1 MKASQ
6 RELMSQY
13 ESALRGYLEKMDE
26 AALEEAYELGRSALR
41 LEISLIEMVTLHS
54 DAFNRALSQM
64 ADVEDDSAVLKASAR
79 FLIETL
85 TPYEMTISGY
95 RETNVALQ
103 ASEERYRELFENAND
118 IVFTADAE
126 GRLTSINRAGEKL
139 TGYRRDEPPP
149 SPVNLLAMEHIEEAA
164 KMFQHLMT
172 GGDPLTHEFEILTK
186 DGHPLTVEVSARP
199 ILNGERV
206 IGIQG
211 IARDVSERKRA
222 EQALHRLNEA
232 LEERAK
238 HIAHELHDEASQ
250 LLVSVHIAI
259 DGMVNT
265 LPPSGQQTIGEVKE
279 LIERIETELRR
290 LSHELRP
297 TILDDLGLVPAVE
310 FLTQGVSKR
319 FGIPITVEGD
329 TSGRLSP
336 QVEVALYRIVQEA
349 LNNITKHARAG
360 HVAVRLQKE
369 ENKIHLTV
377 TDDGAGFDVQSIMG
391 QKGRSGLGLIGIR
404 ERLIP
409 LRGECIINSSP
420 GKGTEISVLVPSE
433 GKDAYTYPSGR

>member
-1 MKASQ
+1 MKSSR
-6 RELMSQY
+6 RELMNQY
-13 ESALRGYLEKMDE
+13 ESALQGYLENKDDV
-26 AALEEAYELGRSALR
+26 ALEEAYELGRRALR
-41 LEISLIEMVTLHS
+41 QEISLIEMVTLHS
-54 DAFNRALSQM
+54 DAFERAFAEMS
-64 ADVEDDSAVLKASAR
+64 DITDNSRVLKASAK
-79 FLIETL
+79 FLMETL

-95 RETNVALQ
+95 RETNAALQ

-118 IVFTADAE
+118 IVFTVDAE
-126 GRLTSINRAGEKL
+126 GRLTSINRAGERL

-149 SPVNLLAMEHIEEAA
+149 IPLNLLAMEHFEKAA
-164 KMFQHLMT
+164 RMFDQLMA
-172 GGDPLTHEFEILTK
+172 GGDPLTHEFEVLSK
-186 DGHPLTVEVSARP
+186 DGHPLIVEVSARP
-199 ILNGERV
+199 ILNGGKV

-259 DGMVNT
+259 DGMVST
-265 LPPSGQQTIGEVKE
+265 LPPSAQQTIGEVKG

-319 FGIPITVEGD
+319 FGIEIAVEGD

-349 LNNITKHARAG
+349 LNNITKHARAS
-360 HVAVRLQKE
+360 HVTIRLHKE
-369 ENKIHLTV
+369 ENKVRLTIA
-377 TDDGAGFDVQSIMG
+377 DDGAGFDVQSIMG

>member
-1 MKASQ
+1 MKSSQ
-6 RELMSQY
+6 RELMNQY
-13 ESALRGYLEKMDE
+13 ESALQGYLKNMDE
-26 AALEEAYELGRSALR
+26 VALEEAYELGRRALR
-41 LEISLIEMVTLHS
+41 QEISLIEMVTLHC
-54 DAFNRALSQM
+54 DAFNRALSAM
-64 ADVEDDSAVLKASAR
+64 SDATDTSTLLKASAK

-139 TGYRRDEPPP
+139 TGYRRDDPPP
-149 SPVNLLAMEHIEEAA
+149 SPLNLLAMEHLEEAA
-164 KMFQHLMT
+164 RMFDHLMT
-172 GGDPLTHEFEILTK
+172 GGDPLTHEFEILSK
-186 DGHPLTVEVSARP
+186 DGHPLIVEVSARP
-199 ILNGERV
+199 ILNGGKV

-265 LPPSGQQTIGEVKE
+265 LPPPAQQTIAEIKT

-336 QVEVALYRIVQEA
+336 QAEVALYRIVQEA
-349 LNNITKHARAG
+349 LNNITKHARATQ
-360 HVAVRLQKE
+360 VSVRLEKE
-369 ENKIHLTV
+369 ENKIRLTI
-377 TDDGAGFDVQSIMG
+377 TDNGTGFDVQSIMG
-391 QKGRSGLGLIGIR
+391 QKGRTGLGLVGIR
-404 ERLIP
+404 ERVIP

>member
-6 RELMSQY
+6 RELMDQY
-13 ESALRGYLEKMDE
+13 ESALRGYLEKTDE
-26 AALEEAYELGRSALR
+26 ALLEEAYELGRRALR
-41 LEISLIEMVTLHS
+41 LEISLIEMVTLHF
-54 DAFNRALSQM
+54 DALNRALSQM
-64 ADVEDDSAVLKASAR
+64 ADVGNFSEVLKVSAK

-85 TPYEMTISGY
+85 APYEMTISGY

-118 IVFTADAE
+118 IVFTVDAE

-139 TGYRRDEPPP
+139 TGYRRNEPPP
-149 SPVNLLAMEHIEEAA
+149 SPVNLLPMDHIEDAA
-164 KMFQHLMT
+164 RMFGHLKA
-172 GGDPLTHEFEILTK
+172 GGDPLTHELEILTK
-186 DGHPLTVEVSARP
+186 EGHSLTVEVSARP
-199 ILNGERV
+199 ILNGGEV

-259 DGMVNT
+259 DGMVKT
-265 LPPSGQQTIGEVKE
+265 LPQSGQQTIGEIKD
-279 LIERIETELRR
+279 LIEQIETELRR

-297 TILDDLGLVPAVE
+297 TILDDLGLLPAVE
-310 FLTQGVSKR
+310 FLTQGISKR
-319 FGIPITVEGD
+319 FGIPIAVEGD
-329 TSGRLSP
+329 TSGRLPP

-360 HVAVRLQKE
+360 HVTVQLQKE
-369 ENKIHLTV
+369 ESKIHLTV
-377 TDDGAGFDVQSIMG
+377 TDDGAGFDIQSVLG

-409 LRGECIINSSP
+409 LRGECIIKSSP

>member
-1 MKASQ
+1 MKSSQ
-6 RELMSQY
+6 RELMNQY
-13 ESALRGYLEKMDE
+13 ESSLRGYLEHRDDVV
-26 AALEEAYELGRSALR
+26 LEEAYELGRRALR
-41 LEISLIEMVTLHS
+41 LEISLIEMVTLHC
-54 DAFNRALSQM
+54 DAFDRSIAEMSDIKDNSG
-64 ADVEDDSAVLKASAR
+64 VLKASAK

-95 RETNVALQ
+95 RETNAALQ

-118 IVFTADAE
+118 IVFTVDAE
-126 GRLTSINRAGEKL
+126 GRLTSINRAGERL

-149 SPVNLLAMEHIEEAA
+149 IPLNLLAMEHFEKAA
-164 KMFQHLMT
+164 RMFDQLMA
-172 GGDPLTHEFEILTK
+172 GGDPLTHEFEVLSK
-186 DGHPLTVEVSARP
+186 DGHPLIVEVSARP
-199 ILNGERV
+199 ILNGGKV

-259 DGMVNT
+259 DGMVST
-265 LPPSGQQTIGEVKE
+265 LPPSAQQTIGEVKG

-319 FGIPITVEGD
+319 FGIEIAVEGD

-349 LNNITKHARAG
+349 LNNITKHARAS
-360 HVAVRLQKE
+360 HVTIRLHKE
-369 ENKIHLTV
+369 ENKVRLTIA
-377 TDDGAGFDVQSIMG
+377 DDGAGFDVQSIMG

>member
-6 RELMSQY
+6 RELMRQY
-13 ESALRGYLEKMDE
+13 ESALRTYLEKKDDM
-26 AALEEAYELGRSALR
+26 ALEEAYELGRRALR
-41 LEISLIEMVTLHS
+41 LEISLIEIVTLHS
-54 DAFNRALSQM
+54 DAFNFSLPKLPEAGDKSGAM
-64 ADVEDDSAVLKASAR
+64 KASER

-95 RETNVALQ
+95 RETNAALQ

-126 GRLTSINRAGEKL
+126 GRLTSINRAGERL

-149 SPVNLLAMEHIEEAA
+149 IPVNLLAMEHIEEAA
-164 KMFQHLMT
+164 RMFQHLMA
-172 GGDPLTHEFEILTK
+172 GGDPLTRELEILTK
-186 DGHPLTVEVSARP
+186 DGHSLTIEVSARP
-199 ILNGERV
+199 ILNGGKV
-206 IGIQG
+206 VGIQG

-259 DGMVNT
+259 DGMMNN
-265 LPPSGQQTIGEVKE
+265 LPPSGQQTIGEIKR

-329 TSGRLSP
+329 TAGRISP
-336 QVEVALYRIVQEA
+336 QVEVALYRIIQEA
-349 LNNITKHARAG
+349 LSNINKHARAA
-360 HVAVRLQKE
+360 HVSIRIQKE
-369 ENKIHLTV
+369 QNKIHLTI
-377 TDDGAGFDVQSIMG
+377 TDDGAGFDVQSVLG

-420 GKGTEISVLVPSE
+420 GKGTEILVQVPSE

>member
-1 MKASQ
+1 MKSSQ
-6 RELMSQY
+6 RELMNRY
-13 ESALRGYLEKMDE
+13 ESALQGYLENMDE
-26 AALEEAYELGRSALR
+26 VALEEAYELGRRALR
-41 LEISLIEMVTLHS
+41 HEISLIEMVTLHS
-54 DAFNRALSQM
+54 DAFSRALSAISDTTNTSTM
-64 ADVEDDSAVLKASAR
+64 LKASAK

-126 GRLTSINRAGEKL
+126 GRLTSINRAGERL
-139 TGYRRDEPPP
+139 TGYRRDDPPP
-149 SPVNLLAMEHIEEAA
+149 NPLNLLAMEHLEEAA
-164 KMFQHLMT
+164 RMFDHLMT
-172 GGDPLTHEFEILTK
+172 GGDPLTHEFEILSK
-186 DGHPLTVEVSARP
+186 EGHPLIVEVSARP
-199 ILNGERV
+199 ILNGGKV

-265 LPPSGQQTIGEVKE
+265 LPPPAQQTIGEIKT

-336 QVEVALYRIVQEA
+336 QAEVALYRIVQEA
-349 LNNITKHARAG
+349 LNNITKHARATQ
-360 HVAVRLQKE
+360 VSVRLEKE
-369 ENKIHLTV
+369 ESKIRLTI
-377 TDDGAGFDVQSIMG
+377 TDNGTGFDVQSIMG
-391 QKGRSGLGLIGIR
+391 QKGRTGLGLVGIR
-404 ERLIP
+404 ERVIP

>member
-1 MKASQ
+1 MKASH

-13 ESALRGYLEKMDE
+13 QSALQGYLENTGD
-26 AALEEAYELGRSALR
+26 AALEEAYELGRRALR
-41 LEISLIEMVTLHS
+41 LGISLIEMVTLHS
-54 DAFNRALSQM
+54 DAFNHALSQM
-64 ADVEDDSAVLKASAR
+64 SDVPDITPVLKASAR

-95 RETNVALQ
+95 RETNAALQ

-149 SPVNLLAMEHIEEAA
+149 IPVNLLAMEHIEEAA
-164 KMFQHLMT
+164 RMFQHLMA
-172 GGDPLTHEFEILTK
+172 GGDPLTHELEILTK
-186 DGHPLTVEVSARP
+186 EGHPLTVEVSARP
-199 ILNGERV
+199 ILNGGKV

-265 LPPSGQQTIGEVKE
+265 LPPPGQQTIGEIKE

-310 FLTQGVSKR
+310 FLAQGVSKR
-319 FGIPITVEGD
+319 FGVPITVEGD
-329 TSGRLSP
+329 TSGRLPP

-349 LNNITKHARAG
+349 LNNITKHARAT
-360 HVAVRLQKE
+360 HVSVRLQKE
-369 ENKIHLTV
+369 QNKIHLTV
-377 TDDGAGFDVQSIMG
+377 TDDGAGFDVQAVMG

-420 GKGTEISVLVPSE
+420 GKGTEISVQVPSE

>member
-13 ESALRGYLEKMDE
+13 ESALRGYLEKSNE
-26 AALEEAYELGRSALR
+26 ASLEEAYELGRRALR
-41 LEISLIEMVTLHS
+41 LEISLIEMVILHS

-64 ADVEDDSAVLKASAR
+64 AGLGDFSEVLKASAK

-95 RETNVALQ
+95 RETNAALQ
-103 ASEERYRELFENAND
+103 DSEERYRELFENAND
-118 IVFTADAE
+118 IVFTVDAE
-126 GRLTSINRAGEKL
+126 GRLTSINRAGERL

-149 SPVNLLAMEHIEEAA
+149 SPVNLLPMEHIEEAA
-164 KMFQHLMT
+164 RIFSHLKA
-172 GGDPLTHEFEILTK
+172 GGDPLTRELEILTK

-199 ILNGERV
+199 ILNGGEV

-265 LPPSGQQTIGEVKE
+265 LPQSAQQTIGEIKE

-310 FLTQGVSKR
+310 FLTQGISKR
-319 FGIPITVEGD
+319 FGIPISVEGE
-329 TSGRLSP
+329 TSGRLP
-336 QVEVALYRIVQEA
+336 AQVEVALYRIVQEA
-349 LNNITKHARAG
+349 LNNITKHARASR
-360 HVAVRLQKE
+360 VTVRLRKE

-377 TDDGAGFDVQSIMG
+377 TDDGAGFDVQSVMG

-420 GKGTEISVLVPSE
+420 GKGTEVSVLVPSE
-433 GKDAYTYPSGR
+433 GKDAYSYPSGR

>member
-1 MKASQ
+1 MKTDY
-6 RELMSQY
+6 RELKGLYASKLQAYM
-13 ESALRGYLEKMDE
+13 EKTDE
-26 AALEEAYELGRSALR
+26 AAMEEAYELGRRALGQ
-41 LEISLIEMVTLHS
+41 EASLIEMVSLHF
-54 DAFNRALSQM
+54 DALNQALSQM
-64 ADVEDDSAVLKASAR
+64 PKVEDLEGLLRASGK

-95 RETNVALQ
+95 RETNAALQ

-118 IVFTADAE
+118 VVFTTDTE

-149 SPVNLLAMEHIEEAA
+149 TPLNILAMEYFEEAA
-164 KMFQHLMT
+164 RMFDGLVA
-172 GGDPLTHEFEILTK
+172 GGDPVTHEFEILTK
-186 DGHPLTVEVSARP
+186 DGHPLTIEVSARP
-199 ILNGERV
+199 ILREGKT
-206 IGIQG
+206 IGVQG
-211 IARDVSERKRA
+211 IARDITERKRA

-259 DGMVNT
+259 DGLAHT
-265 LPPSGQQTIGEVKE
+265 LPASGQQTVGEIKG
-279 LIERIETELRR
+279 LIEKIETELRR

-297 TILDDLGLVPAVE
+297 TILDDLGLVPALE
-310 FLTQGVSKR
+310 FLSQGISKR
-319 FGIPITVEGD
+319 FGIRITVEGN

-336 QVEVALYRIVQEA
+336 QVEVALYRIVQET
-349 LNNITKHARAG
+349 LNNTTKHARAT
-360 HVAVRLQKE
+360 HVSVRLHKE
-369 ENKIHLTV
+369 LNKIHLTIA
-377 TDDGAGFDVQSIMG
+377 DDGVGFDLQSVLG
-391 QKGRSGLGLIGIR
+391 QKGRHGLGLVGIR

-409 LRGECIINSSP
+409 LHGECIINSSL
-420 GKGTEISVLVPSE
+420 GKGTEISVTVPSE

>member
-13 ESALRGYLEKMDE
+13 ESALRGYLEKTNE
-26 AALEEAYELGRSALR
+26 ASLEEAYELGRRALR
-41 LEISLIEMVTLHS
+41 LEISLIEMVILHS
-54 DAFNRALSQM
+54 EAFNRALSQM
-64 ADVEDDSAVLKASAR
+64 ASLGDFSEVLKASAK

-95 RETNVALQ
+95 RETNAALQ

-118 IVFTADAE
+118 IVFTVDAD
-126 GRLTSINRAGEKL
+126 GRLTSINRAGERL

-149 SPVNLLAMEHIEEAA
+149 SPVNLLPMEHIEEAA
-164 KMFQHLMT
+164 RIFSHLKS
-172 GGDPLTHEFEILTK
+172 GGNPLTRELEILTK

-199 ILNGERV
+199 ILDGGEI

-265 LPPSGQQTIGEVKE
+265 LPQSAQQTIGEIKE

-310 FLTQGVSKR
+310 FLTQGISKR
-319 FGIPITVEGD
+319 FGIPISVEGD
-329 TSGRLSP
+329 TSGRLP
-336 QVEVALYRIVQEA
+336 AQVEVALYRIVQEA
-349 LNNITKHARAG
+349 LNNITKHARAS
-360 HVAVRLQKE
+360 HVTVRLQKE

-377 TDDGAGFDVQSIMG
+377 TDDGAGFDVQSVMG

-433 GKDAYTYPSGR
+433 GKDAYSYPSGR

>member
-1 MKASQ
+1 MNASQ
-6 RELMSQY
+6 RDLMNQY
-13 ESALRGYLEKMDE
+13 AAALRGYLEKTDE
-26 AALEEAYELGRSALR
+26 ALLEEAYELGRRALR

-54 DAFNRALSQM
+54 DALNRALSQM
-64 ADVEDDSAVLKASAR
+64 ADVADISGTLKASAK

-95 RETNVALQ
+95 RETNAALQ

-118 IVFTADAE
+118 IVFTVDAE
-126 GRLTSINRAGEKL
+126 GRLTSINRAGERL

-149 SPVNLLAMEHIEEAA
+149 SPVNLLPMEHIEEAA
-164 KMFQHLMT
+164 KMFGHLKA
-172 GGDPLTHEFEILTK
+172 GGDPLTRELEILTK

-199 ILNGERV
+199 ILNGGDV

-265 LPPSGQQTIGEVKE
+265 LPPSGQQTIGEIKE

-297 TILDDLGLVPAVE
+297 TILDDLGLVPAIE
-310 FLTQGVSKR
+310 FLTQGISKR
-319 FGIPITVEGD
+319 FGIPIAVEGD
-329 TSGRLSP
+329 TSGRLPP

-349 LNNITKHARAG
+349 LNNITKHARAS
-360 HVAVRLQKE
+360 HVTVRLQKE
-369 ENKIHLTV
+369 DSKIHLTV
-377 TDDGAGFDVQSIMG
+377 NDDGTGFDVQSVMG

-409 LRGECIINSSP
+409 LRGECIIKSSP
-420 GKGTEISVLVPSE
+420 GKGTEISVQVPSE

>member
-1 MKASQ
+1 MKTGQ
-6 RELMSQY
+6 REIMNLY
-13 ESALRGYLEKMDE
+13 ASALQTYLEKADE
-26 AALEEAYELGRSALR
+26 AALEEAYELGRRALGQ
-41 LEISLIEMVTLHS
+41 ETSLIQMVTLHS
-54 DAFNRALSQM
+54 DALGHVLSRM
-64 ADVEDDSAVLKASAR
+64 SNLDDISGLLKSSAK
-79 FLIETL
+79 FLIESL
-85 TPYEMTISGY
+85 APYEMTISGY

-103 ASEERYRELFENAND
+103 TSEERYRELFENAND
-118 IVFTADAE
+118 IVFTTDFE

-149 SPVNLLAMEHIEEAA
+149 IPVNVLALEYFERAA
-164 KMFQHLMT
+164 KMFQELVA
-172 GGDPLTHEFEILTK
+172 GGAPITQEFEIITK
-186 DGHPLTVEVSARP
+186 DGHPLMVEVSARP
-199 ILNGERV
+199 ILNGGKV
-206 IGIQG
+206 LGIQG

-232 LEERAK
+232 LEERAR

-259 DGMVNT
+259 DGLAHT
-265 LPPSGQQTIGEVKE
+265 LPPADQQTIGEIKG
-279 LIERIETELRR
+279 LIERIETELRN

-297 TILDDLGLVPAVE
+297 TILDDLGLVPALE
-310 FLTQGVSKR
+310 FLAQGVSKR
-319 FGIPITVEGD
+319 FGIRITVEGD
-329 TSGRLSP
+329 TSGRLPP

-349 LNNITKHARAG
+349 LNNTTKHARAN
-360 HVAVRLQKE
+360 HVSVRLQKE
-369 ENKIHLTV
+369 QNKIHLAV
-377 TDDGAGFDVQSIMG
+377 SDDGAGFDVQSVMG

-409 LRGECIINSSP
+409 LRGECIINSTP

>member
-6 RELMSQY
+6 RELMTQY
-13 ESALRGYLEKMDE
+13 ESSLRGYLENPDE
-26 AALEEAYELGRSALR
+26 ALLEEAYELGRRALR
-41 LEISLIEMVTLHS
+41 LEISLIEMVTLHT
-54 DAFNRALSQM
+54 DALNRAISQM
-64 ADVEDDSAVLKASAR
+64 TSEGGASEVLKASEK

-95 RETNVALQ
+95 RETNAALQ

-118 IVFTADAE
+118 IVFTVDDE
-126 GRLTSINRAGEKL
+126 GRLTSINRAGERL

-149 SPVNLLAMEHIEEAA
+149 SPVNLLPMEHIEEAA
-164 KMFQHLMT
+164 RMFGHLKA
-172 GGDPLTHEFEILTK
+172 GGDPLTHELEILTK

-199 ILNGERV
+199 IVNKGEV
-206 IGIQG
+206 IGVQG

-259 DGMVNT
+259 DGMVHT
-265 LPPSGQQTIGEVKE
+265 LPPSAQQTIGEIKE

-310 FLTQGVSKR
+310 FLTQGISKR
-319 FGIPITVEGD
+319 FGIPIAVEGD
-329 TSGRLSP
+329 SGGRLPP

-349 LNNITKHARAG
+349 LNNITKHARAT
-360 HVAVRLQKE
+360 HVTVRLQKE
-369 ENKIHLTV
+369 DGKIHLTV
-377 TDDGAGFDVQSIMG
+377 ADDGAGFDVQSILG

>member
-6 RELMSQY
+6 RELTRQY
-13 ESALRGYLEKMDE
+13 ESALRTYLEKKDDV
-26 AALEEAYELGRSALR
+26 ALEEAYELGRRALR
-41 LEISLIEMVTLHS
+41 LEMSLIEMVTLHCE
-54 DAFNRALSQM
+54 AFNCSLPKLPEAGDTSGAM
-64 ADVEDDSAVLKASAR
+64 KASER

-95 RETNVALQ
+95 RETNAALQ

-126 GRLTSINRAGEKL
+126 GRLTSINRAGERL

-149 SPVNLLAMEHIEEAA
+149 IPVNLLAMEHIEEAA
-164 KMFQHLMT
+164 RIFQHLMA
-172 GGDPLTHEFEILTK
+172 GGDPLTRELEILTK
-186 DGHPLTVEVSARP
+186 DGHSLTIEVSARP
-199 ILNGERV
+199 ILNGGKV
-206 IGIQG
+206 VGIQG

-259 DGMVNT
+259 DGMMNN
-265 LPPSGQQTIGEVKE
+265 LPPSGQQTIGEIKR

-329 TSGRLSP
+329 TAGRISP
-336 QVEVALYRIVQEA
+336 QVEVALYRIIQEA
-349 LNNITKHARAG
+349 LSNINKHARAA
-360 HVAVRLQKE
+360 HVSIRIQKE
-369 ENKIHLTV
+369 QNKIHLTI
-377 TDDGAGFDVQSIMG
+377 TDDGSGFDVQSVLG

-420 GKGTEISVLVPSE
+420 GKGTEILVQVPAE

>member
-6 RELMSQY
+6 RELMREY
-13 ESALRGYLEKMDE
+13 ESALRGYLGKKDDLL
-26 AALEEAYELGRSALR
+26 LEEAYELGRRALR
-41 LEISLIEMVTLHS
+41 LGISLIEMVTLHY
-54 DAFNRALSQM
+54 DAFNCALSQLL
-64 ADVEDDSAVLKASAR
+64 DVGDVSAVMKASEK

-95 RETNVALQ
+95 RETNAALQ

-126 GRLTSINRAGEKL
+126 GRLTSINRAGERL

-149 SPVNLLAMEHIEEAA
+149 IPVNLMAMEHIEEAA
-164 KMFQHLMT
+164 KMFQHLKA
-172 GGDPLTHEFEILTK
+172 GGDPLTHELEILTK
-186 DGHPLTVEVSARP
+186 DGHSLTVEVSARP
-199 ILNGERV
+199 ILNRGKV

-265 LPPSGQQTIGEVKE
+265 LPPSGQQTIGEIKE
-279 LIERIETELRR
+279 LIEQIETELRR

-310 FLTQGVSKR
+310 FLTHGVSKR
-319 FGIPITVEGD
+319 FGIPITLEGD
-329 TSGRLSP
+329 TGGRISP
-336 QVEVALYRIVQEA
+336 NVEVALYRIVQEA
-349 LNNITKHARAG
+349 LNNITKHARAA
-360 HVAVRLQKE
+360 HVSIRIRKDQ
-369 ENKIHLTV
+369 NRIHLTV
-377 TDDGAGFDVQSIMG
+377 TDDGAGFDVQTVMG

-420 GKGTEISVLVPSE
+420 GKGTEISVQVPSE

>member
-1 MKASQ
+1 MKSSQ
-6 RELMSQY
+6 RELMNRY
-13 ESALRGYLEKMDE
+13 ESALQGYLENKDE
-26 AALEEAYELGRSALR
+26 VTLEEAYELGRRALR
-41 LEISLIEMVTLHS
+41 QEISLIEMVTLHS
-54 DAFNRALSQM
+54 DAFHRALSEM
-64 ADVEDDSAVLKASAR
+64 SNVTDISTVLKASAK

-95 RETNVALQ
+95 RETNAALQ

-149 SPVNLLAMEHIEEAA
+149 IPINLLAMEHFEEAA
-164 KMFQHLMT
+164 KIFAHLMS

-186 DGHPLTVEVSARP
+186 DGHPLIVEVSARP
-199 ILNGERV
+199 ILNGGKV
-206 IGIQG
+206 TGIQG

-265 LPPSGQQTIGEVKE
+265 LPPSAQQTIGEVKD

-319 FGIPITVEGD
+319 FGIGIAVEGD

-349 LNNITKHARAG
+349 LNNITKHARAN
-360 HVAVRLQKE
+360 HVSVRLQKE
-369 ENKIHLTV
+369 ENKVRLTV
-377 TDDGAGFDVQSIMG
+377 TDDGTGFDVQSIMG